1 MCNWES
7 WEQLEAKYY
16 IRLCIPGSD
25 LVWPCWIIAAL
36 RVCVSKF
43 THDWHEFLAQINGI
57 KCRPH
62 HWLLWSDIWHYS
74 ATGSLHAN
82 GGSCGADMVRT
93 VAQQMWYTGQG
104 SPSVSWKLSKGLLPA
119 WLKACVYMIM
129 CVSIPLSICLYWE
142 WHMEGVGH
150 CFKFSWNK
158 CCKLS
163 R

>member
-43 THDWHEFLAQINGI
+43 THDWHEFLVQINGI

-62 HWLLWSDIWHYS
+62 CWLSWWDTWHYNWQPSCQWWFLWSRHGKDN
-74 ATGSLHAN
+74 ATTH
-82 GGSCGADMVRT
+82 VIHR
-93 VAQQMWYTGQG
+93 

-119 WLKACVYMIM
+119 WLKACVYMTLCIL
-129 CVSIPLSICLYWE
+129 VPISVCLYWGR
-142 WHMEGVGH
+142 HMEGVGT
-150 CFKFSWNK
+150 CLNFLETNAAN
-158 CCKLS
+158 
-163 R
+163 

>member
-43 THDWHEFLAQINGI
+43 THDWHEFLVQINDI

-62 HWLLWSDIWHYS
+62 RWLLWSDTWHYS
-74 ATGSLHAN
+74 WQPSCQWWFLWSRYGKDSGTTDVIHRPGVTICVMETFQGLASSLIKSLCLYDLVHLGTRITMFVLREAY
-82 GGSCGADMVRT
+82 GGSGDT
-93 VAQQMWYTGQG
+93 
-104 SPSVSWKLSKGLLPA
+104 
-119 WLKACVYMIM
+119 
-129 CVSIPLSICLYWE
+129 
-142 WHMEGVGH
+142 
-150 CFKFSWNK
+150 FKFSWNK
-158 CCKLS
+158 CC
-163 R
+163 